1 MDLKQKYTE
10 DDFELDEWFLKQI
23 REFKGDLPSIIG
35 HKIDSMPKVETTDGE
50 IEFIAG
56 NVNDK
61 DNNPVFFLLEYFK
74 DSEDSPVILIDI
86 HKIELD
92 NYLDFINLNQYIK

>member
-23 REFKGDLPSIIG
+23 REFKGDLPNIIG

-56 NVNDK
+56 NVNDE
-61 DNNPVFFLLEYFK
+61 DNKEL
-74 DSEDSPVILIDI
+74 DDSPVILIDI

>member
-10 DDFELDEWFLKQI
+10 DDFELDEWFLKKI
-23 REFKGDLPSIIG
+23 GEFKGNIPKIIA

-56 NVNDK
+56 NVNDE

-74 DSEDSPVILIDI
+74 ELDDSPVILIDI